1 MLTVAHILYFE
12 TRISPRGVSGR
23 SECSITISDAN
34 FLIVFHSNYGSIL
47 LSFRAMTVGQT
58 ADGRQTDVGNRRMS
72 LMRPLSATVYLH
84 YNAFE
89 MEDAVLWVMS

>member
-1 MLTVAHILYFE
+1 ML
-12 TRISPRGVSGR
+12 SPDEGGGG
-23 SECSITISDAN
+23 SECSNRISGAN